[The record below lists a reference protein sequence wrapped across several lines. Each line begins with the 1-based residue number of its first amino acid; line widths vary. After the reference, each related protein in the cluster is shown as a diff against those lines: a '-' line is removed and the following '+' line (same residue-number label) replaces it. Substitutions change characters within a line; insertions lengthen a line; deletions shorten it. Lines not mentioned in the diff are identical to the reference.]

1 MNISVTQLLC
11 LVIVTYMYICIKY
24 DIKACRIILTIR
36 FFSGTLKTY
45 VYKQVSLY
53 DVLYINM

>member
-24 DIKACRIILTIR
+24 DIKACRNILTIR